1 MDTHHSSTRRK
12 FLKDSMTGSLFV
24 AFSPVLFNAV
34 SCSNNLESKALHQL
48 LNALHSGDPVIQAH
62 AASLLGEL
70 KAEVAVGPLVEYVT
84 DCRYYAKT
92 AGFNA
97 LMAIGDKTVIPDI
110 APLIEKPNVP
120 IDLHWYQS
128 ICVQSAAALT
138 NIVLGGNDG
147 GSEGASFFDRV
158 RIEKGVDWKF
168 FIFCLWYSP
177 FILQLPGTSPALMA
191 LKQLTRKLVFNK
203 RFYQAER
210 ATMAARAMAVIKGAE
225 AGSHLRWYIHNFQSR
240 YVRGHGA
247 FNLLLAENSEQ
258 NAAFLSDIYKNDI
271 TEFVK
276 IQSAAGLYNAGRDDH
291 LDYII
296 DRAGKASDIIDRTTA
311 IEALGLKPAD
321 QGNKVLADNLHHTD
335 PYVRLCAIESLGKI
349 KDHELPGIEQMLT
362 NEEDIRVQLQAA
374 RYVLGRNK
382 EV

>member
-1 MDTHHSSTRRK
+1 
-12 FLKDSMTGSLFV
+12 MTGSLFV
-24 AFSPVLFNAV
+24 AFSPVLFSAV

-62 AASLLGEL
+62 AARLLGEL
-70 KAEVAVGPLVEYVT
+70 KAKEAVGPLVKYVT
-84 DCRYYAKT
+84 ECRYYAKT

-97 LMAIGDKTVIPDI
+97 LMEIGDISVIPDI

-120 IDLHWYQS
+120 IDDHWYQS

-138 NIVLGGNDG
+138 NVVLG
-147 GSEGASFFDRV
+147 GSEGGSFFDRV
-158 RIEKGVDWKF
+158 KTEKGVDWKF

-177 FILQLPGTSPALMA
+177 FILQLQGTSPALMA
-191 LKQLTRKLVFNK
+191 LKQLTRELVFNK

-225 AGSHLRWYIHNFQSR
+225 AGSHLRWYINSFQSR

-247 FNLLLAENSEQ
+247 FNLLVAENSEE
-258 NAAFLSDIYKNDI
+258 NAALLSDIYKNDA

-276 IQSAAGLYNAGRDDH
+276 IQSAAGLYNSERDDY

-311 IEALGLKPAD
+311 IEALGIKPAD
-321 QGNKVLADNLHHTD
+321 PGNKVLLDNLQHAD
-335 PYVRLCAIESLGKI
+335 PYVRFCAIEALEKI
-349 KDHELPGIEQMLT
+349 KDLEQPGIEQMLT
-362 NEEDIRVQLQAA
+362 NDENIRVQLQVA
-374 RYVLGRNK
+374 RYILARKK